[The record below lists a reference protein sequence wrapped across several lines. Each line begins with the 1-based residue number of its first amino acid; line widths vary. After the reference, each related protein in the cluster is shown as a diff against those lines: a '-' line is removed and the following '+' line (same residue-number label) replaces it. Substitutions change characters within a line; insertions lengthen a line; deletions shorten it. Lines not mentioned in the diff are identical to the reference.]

1 MHDASVSERGAN
13 TLFYSHD
20 NFRGYIL
27 KNMHAGTSAKKILTA
42 ISTMLVALA
51 LAGCLASKATPI
63 TSVPGVTNSN
73 VFLHVPDDGSA
84 VILSGKVNTNYERV
98 LVEKHVRN
106 TLGYERISNRI
117 RFD

>member
-1 MHDASVSERGAN
+1 MHDAPVSERGAN

-27 KNMHAGTSAKKILTA
+27 KDMHAGTSAKKILTA
-42 ISTMLVALA
+42 ISTMLVAFA

-63 TSVPGVTNSN
+63 TSVPGVTTSS
-73 VFLHVPDDGSA
+73 VFMHVPDDGSA
-84 VILSGKVNTNYERV
+84 VILSGRVNTNYDRL
-98 LVEKHVRN
+98 LVEEYVRN
-106 TLGYERISNRI
+106 TFGHERISNRI